1 MRRKNFLLFLTA
13 YFLFIFLWLFFCFRQ
28 VQKAC
33 EKAGHR
39 ESSVLEITVSE
50 EKGRV
55 WEEEKNRQEFWEGLW
70 EKSAVRKEQQAEE
83 EKRKQSGREGESKE
97 ENGEDG
103 KRAGRDEEEGKE
115 NGAGSNENKTG
126 SVEKKDMVETEDEG
140 KADEGC
146 TETIRVVLTGSE
158 GIYHDKVVLQAGGE
172 CLEIVPES
180 SYFDKTDV
188 IRVSIAG
195 NRDIKMIAANLEK
208 ACGHPSY
215 EGVLEIRQEGGRLVL
230 INEVPL
236 ETYVKGVLPSE
247 MPSSYPPEALK
258 TQAVCARTYAERK
271 IEMPAYPQYDAAV
284 DDTTACQ
291 VYGNIE
297 CSEQG
302 NQAVEDTAGMVMLD
316 EAYQFAE
323 CYYYSTSCGRGTD
336 SSVWHGGEEAEPV
349 PEKTEEE
356 ITRMNQD
363 FFAFIREKDKNDIEY
378 TESFYRWNYR
388 CEKAD
393 TDEIYRKCRDRQ
405 EIKKN
410 LVYGMNTEGKNIE
423 ITKKKLGAIRE
434 MDIAE
439 RKEGGVADCLRI
451 SCEKGIVYVWGE
463 YNIRYV
469 LAQGGSVARRDDTD
483 FQINDLL
490 PSAFLSLQSICNDKG
505 NMVGYIVVGGGF
517 GHGVGLSQNG
527 AKQMALNGKN
537 YLEILEAYYPGTV
550 NVKKS

>member
-1 MRRKNFLLFLTA
+1 MKRKNFLLFLTA
-13 YFLFIFLWLFFCFRQ
+13 YFLLVFLWLFFCFRQ

-39 ESSVLEITVSE
+39 ESSVLEITVPE

-70 EKSAVRKEQQAEE
+70 EKSVVKKERQEE
-83 EKRKQSGREGESKE
+83 EKRKQSGIEGESKE

-103 KRAGRDEEEGKE
+103 ERAGRDEEEGKE

-126 SVEKKDMVETEDEG
+126 DTEKKDMEETEDKG

-146 TETIRVVLTGSE
+146 TEMIRVVLTGSE
-158 GIYHDKVVLQAGGE
+158 GIYHDKVVLQAGEE
-172 CLEIVPES
+172 CLEIEPES
-180 SYFDKTDV
+180 SYFDKTNV

-195 NRDIKMIAANLEK
+195 NRNIKMIVANLEK

-215 EGVLEIRQEGGRLVL
+215 EGVLEIRQEEGRLVL
-230 INEVPL
+230 INEVSL

-258 TQAVCARTYAERK
+258 AQAVCARTYAKMKQEA
-271 IEMPAYPQYDAAV
+271 PVYPQYDAAV

-297 CSEQG
+297 RSGEG
-302 NQAVEDTAGMVMLD
+302 DQAVEDTAGIVILD
-316 EAYQFAE
+316 ENRQYME
-323 CYYYSTSCGRGTD
+323 CYYYSTSCGR
-336 SSVWHGGEEAEPV
+336 SAEVSVWHGGETEVPV
-349 PEKTEEE
+349 LQKSEEE
-356 ITRMNQD
+356 ISQMNQD

-393 TDEIYRKCRDRQ
+393 TDKIYRKCRGRQ
-405 EIKKN
+405 EIKEN
-410 LVYGMNTEGKNIE
+410 LVHGMDTEGENIE

-451 SCEKGIVYVWGE
+451 SCEKGMVYVWGE

-469 LAQGGSVARRDDTD
+469 LAQGGSVVRRDDTD

-537 YLEILEAYYPGTV
+537 YLEILEAYYSGTV
-550 NVKKS
+550 NVKKI